1 MKVKNRG
8 CIRRLGFRQLKAAKA
23 RNFIAIAAI
32 MLTTLLFTSLFTIA
46 LSIKASYEEYSFRQ
60 AGGYG
65 HGTFKEVNEEQW
77 KAIAAHPK
85 IKETGARTVA
95 GYITKEP
102 FEKVPAEVSWMDENG
117 TKWSYAIPTTGHMP
131 EKENEITMDTAA
143 LEALSIEPKL
153 GEEVTLTYVVFNG
166 QGKEVTRTDTF
177 VLAGFWEYDNL
188 LPVHY
193 INVARDYVEMV
204 EKESLAQ
211 GGSKFRTDLNVM
223 LSSSIGIEKV
233 MQSVEKDLGYQWED
247 VGEDNCVRIGVNW
260 GYVASEAGSNIDPVM
275 ILAIIAFI
283 CMVVFTGYLI
293 IYNVFR
299 ISVTNDIRFYGMLKT
314 IGTTPRQLRRM
325 IRYQA
330 FALSV
335 VGIPL
340 GLVLGYGVGA
350 VLLPVTL
357 GASTSVSVSKLS
369 ISPVIFAG
377 AAGFSLVTVCLSVS
391 RPGKMAAK
399 VSPVEALRYT
409 EQSKSKKQT
418 RATRGADVFSMAL
431 ANMGRSK
438 SKTALVITSLSLAV
452 VLFATLV
459 TFVSGFDMEKYVSY
473 QIDADFIVSTTE
485 YFRSKF
491 LFGGGEVE
499 FPQEAVEEIQKNTA
513 CSLEGCSYSVQSCVS
528 YIREELYKQ
537 SSRMPEKYI
546 NDYLEV
552 AERKGELVESEV
564 LISGL
569 DESLFSKLT
578 VLEGDIEPLKDK
590 DSHKIAICVDV
601 DDYGNPYG
609 EYPDIGESF
618 PVSYLKDRYF
628 VDSRTGEPANES
640 TPQEYLTSYSE
651 QVNEVDYTVCAKV
664 ILPSSMGFRYGLS
677 EGYHALLSTQQ
688 LENDSGMYLWRMYY
702 LFDVKDDMAEKE
714 AEEYLAEYT
723 KGDASGFMYESKK
736 LVREDFKNFQNMF
749 ILIGGVLCF
758 IVALVGIL
766 NFFNAILTGI
776 ITRHREFAMLQS
788 IGMTGGQL
796 KSMLVWEG
804 LFYAIAS
811 GVVSLALSVV
821 LEPLAGDMF
830 EGMFWFFTFR
840 FHIIPVFFMIPV
852 FLLLGIFLPLGVYRF
867 FKGKSIVE
875 RLREYDG

>member
-8 CIRRLGFRQLKAAKA
+8 CIRRLGFRQLKAAKV

-46 LSIKASYEEYSFRQ
+46 LSIKSSYEEYSFRQ

-77 KAIAAHPK
+77 KAIAGHPK

-95 GYITKEP
+95 GYINKEP
-102 FEKVPAEVSWMDENG
+102 FEKVPAEVSWMDENC
-117 TKWSYAIPTTGHMP
+117 TKWSYATPTTGRMP
-131 EKENEITMDTAA
+131 EKGNEIAMDTKA
-143 LEALSIEPKL
+143 LEALSIKPKL
-153 GEEVTLTYVVFNG
+153 GEEVILTYVVFNG

-177 VLAGFWEYDNL
+177 VLTGFWEYDNL

-211 GGSKFRTDLNVM
+211 GGTKFRTDLNVM

-247 VGEDNCVRIGVNW
+247 TGADNCVRIGVNW
-260 GYVASEAGSNIDPVM
+260 GYVASEAGSNADPVM
-275 ILAIIAFI
+275 FLAIAAFI
-283 CMVVFTGYLI
+283 CVVVFTGYLI

-330 FALSV
+330 FALSA

-340 GLVLGYGVGA
+340 GIVLGYGVGA
-350 VLLPVTL
+350 VLLPVAL
-357 GASTSVSVSKLS
+357 GTSDVSVSKLS

-377 AAGFSLVTVCLSVS
+377 AAVFSLVTVCLSVS

-409 EQSKSKKQT
+409 EQSKSKRGV

-438 SKTALVITSLSLAV
+438 SKTALVIMSLSLAV
-452 VLFATLV
+452 VLFAILV

-485 YFRSKF
+485 YFQSKF
-491 LFGGGEVE
+491 LLGGGEVE
-499 FPQEAVEEIQKNTA
+499 LPRETVEEIQKNTS
-513 CSLEGCSYSVQSCVS
+513 CSLEGCSYSVSGCVA
-528 YIREELYKQ
+528 YIREELYKER
-537 SSRMPEKYI
+537 SFMPEKYI
-546 NDYLEV
+546 NEYLEF
-552 AERKGELVESEV
+552 AERKGELIESEL

-618 PVSYLKDRYF
+618 PVSYLKDQYY

-640 TPQEYLTSYSE
+640 TPMEYLKTYSD

-677 EGYHALLSTQQ
+677 GGYDALLSTQQ
-688 LENDSGMYLWRMYY
+688 LENDSGMDLMRMYY
-702 LFDVKDDMAEKE
+702 LFDAKDDMAEKE
-714 AEEYLAEYT
+714 AEEFLAEYT
-723 KGDASGFMYESKK
+723 KDDASGLMYESKK
-736 LVREDFKNFQNMF
+736 IIREDFKSFQNMF
-749 ILIGGVLCF
+749 LLIGGVLCF

-776 ITRHREFAMLQS
+776 ITRRREFAMLQS
-788 IGMTGGQL
+788 IGMTGRQL

-811 GVVSLALSVV
+811 GVVSLVLSIV
-821 LEPLAGDMF
+821 LEPLAGNMF

-840 FHIIPVFFMIPV
+840 FNIIPVFFMIPV
-852 FLLLGIFLPLGVYRF
+852 FLLLGIFLPLAVYRF